1 MKKVTLVVFAIA
13 SLLASSAFAGDF
25 ATRGCIEL
33 GGTVGFTSQTGLT
46 TFDIGPYVGYFI
58 MDQLEIG
65 LRPNI
70 AVISPSGGSSSTNIN
85 VVAAPAW
92 NFKLSNPSLTPFV
105 EAQIGFNSTS
115 SGGGASTSGFVW
127 GGLGGVKILM
137 GSNGLLNFG
146 LGYTSTTVNSVSTNV
161 FGIQGGFTIF
171 LSK

>member
-46 TFDIGPYVGYFI
+46 EFSIGPYVGYFI

-70 AVISPSGGSSSTNIN
+70 FVSSPSGGSSLTVIN
-85 VVAAPAW
+85 AVAAPAW

-105 EAQIGFNSTS
+105 EAQIGFS
-115 SGGGASTSGFVW
+115 SSSFGGASTSGFVW

-137 GSNGLLNFG
+137 GSNGLLNFA